1 MMQHPGFPIQ
11 RTMLENLLNF
21 DSLLDQYEL
30 ASGARMPDD
39 LAVSTVLRC
48 IDAPT
53 RRNLEMVM
61 EDDITDSK
69 LKEKLILLD
78 KNTKAWSGDEFLR
91 NLRQQQ
97 NPSSSSTPMEA
108 DQVQFGQKGQRE
120 EQRQDEGQEGRL
132 VWNAIRWQ
140 KWWWKEWL
148 KEQRKT

>member
-1 MMQHPGFPIQ
+1 
-11 RTMLENLLNF
+11 
-21 DSLLDQYEL
+21 
-30 ASGARMPDD
+30 
-39 LAVSTVLRC
+39 
-48 IDAPT
+48 
-53 RRNLEMVM
+53 M

-91 NLRQQQ
+91 NLQQLQ

-132 VWNAIRWQ
+132 VWNAIWWQ
-140 KWWWKEWL
+140 EWWWKEWL